1 MRTTKTTSKSTTA
14 STYTSKE
21 VAEMLGICVSTLW
34 VYIKRHPEIR
44 PNKVT
49 KGKCNGTRFTAEE
62 VNRII
67 EFRNKHTTVTAT
79 ANSVP
84 TTTPA
89 NNALITI
96 STNDASSM
104 FDTFIN
110 IEQEESANENIIANR
125 KFKSLFESMNERD
138 LQFFFEPL
146 TERFKFAYIVKVVS
160 EIQSQTLTCIKKGSL
175 KGMSEYKLTYSAF
188 LKLCKFAVENNCPL
202 NIPQNKTDNM

>member
-1 MRTTKTTSKSTTA
+1 MKTMKTTA
-14 STYTSKE
+14 Q
-21 VAEMLGICVSTLW
+21 VAEMLNINTHTLTNHLRNNPYLKPKKHINKGRYGSYLWTEKEINRFCDFYKKVS
-34 VYIKRHPEIR
+34 R
-44 PNKVT
+44 
-49 KGKCNGTRFTAEE
+49 
-62 VNRII
+62 
-67 EFRNKHTTVTAT
+67 KHTTVTAT

-104 FDTFIN
+104 FNTFIN

-125 KFKSLFESMNERD
+125 KFKSLFESMTERD
-138 LQFFFEPL
+138 LQVFFEPL
-146 TERFKFAYIVKVVS
+146 TERFKFAYIVKVVG

-188 LKLCKFAVENNCPL
+188 LKLCKFAADNNCPL